1 MADIKD
7 IKDNLESIVLDLVAH
22 DTEEE
27 WFEFKEN
34 WYEPAEIGQYIS
46 SMSNAAVFS
55 GQEFAYL
62 IWGVNDDTHEILG
75 TNFKFHVNVK
85 GEPFQHF
92 LARQLTPEVAFEFQ
106 ELMIQGKRVVV
117 LIIPAAHK
125 APTAFNGIRFIRIGS
140 SKENI
145 MKYPERESQL
155 FSILRNGF
163 PSVSNTESE
172 YQDLTFNKLFT
183 YFETKGVQLNR
194 KTFKKNLG
202 FLTGSGRY
210 NLLAQL
216 LSDDSHFTI
225 RFGVFAG
232 MDKSSTMY
240 SVREFGNTCL
250 LYSLDDVLRFG
261 ELLNIPQADE
271 RNRVVE
277 RKEIPL
283 FDARAYSEAV
293 INAFVHNKWVDGNGP
308 MFTGFKDRI
317 EILSR
322 GVLPPKQTIE
332 GFYAG
337 ESVPVNEAL
346 SKIFIQLHITEHTG
360 RGIPKITSVYGK
372 ENVKIKENNILVTIP
387 YNRLELAEY
396 GTTNVPV
403 DVPVDAPVDVPVDA
417 SVGASNIIT
426 DKVKLV
432 LEFCRKPRGIL
443 EIADYLGY
451 KDKRSV
457 RRILNPLLE
466 EGRIAMTVPD
476 KPNSSLQKYITIS

>member
-172 YQDLTFNKLFT
+172 YQ
-183 YFETKGVQLNR
+183 
-194 KTFKKNLG
+194 
-202 FLTGSGRY
+202 
-210 NLLAQL
+210 
-216 LSDDSHFTI
+216 
-225 RFGVFAG
+225 
-232 MDKSSTMY
+232 
-240 SVREFGNTCL
+240 
-250 LYSLDDVLRFG
+250 
-261 ELLNIPQADE
+261 
-271 RNRVVE
+271 
-277 RKEIPL
+277 
-283 FDARAYSEAV
+283 
-293 INAFVHNKWVDGNGP
+293 
-308 MFTGFKDRI
+308 
-317 EILSR
+317 
-322 GVLPPKQTIE
+322 
-332 GFYAG
+332 FY
-337 ESVPVNEAL
+337 L
-346 SKIFIQLHITEHTG
+346 
-360 RGIPKITSVYGK
+360 
-372 ENVKIKENNILVTIP
+372 
-387 YNRLELAEY
+387 
-396 GTTNVPV
+396 
-403 DVPVDAPVDVPVDA
+403 A
-417 SVGASNIIT
+417 SV
-426 DKVKLV
+426 L
-432 LEFCRKPRGIL
+432 
-443 EIADYLGY
+443 
-451 KDKRSV
+451 
-457 RRILNPLLE
+457 
-466 EGRIAMTVPD
+466 
-476 KPNSSLQKYITIS
+476 